1 MIALPVLQQPLIHR
15 IQSFLYLVELIMCMV
30 TLTRA
35 VPDIPGNC
43 WQINNI
49 PKLITPFI
57 SIISYRYPPGMR
69 RMTSNPRRPPPSRF
83 IPPPPPQQPPLRAIS
98 PAVPPSTDSLLVAYT
113 MDGFN
118 STLAKRVQSNQLT
131 LGEFKE
137 KVFARRGH
145 YR

>member
-1 MIALPVLQQPLIHR
+1 MIALLVLRQPLIHL
-15 IQSFLYLVELIMCMV
+15 IQRFLYLV
-30 TLTRA
+30 
-35 VPDIPGNC
+35 VPDIQGNC
-43 WQINNI
+43 CQINNI
-49 PKLITPFI
+49 LKLIKSFI
-57 SIISYRYPPGMR
+57 SIISCRYLSSVR

-83 IPPPPPQQPPLRAIS
+83 IPPPPQQPPLRAMS
-98 PAVPPSTDSLLVAYT
+98 PAVPSSTDSLLVAYT